1 MRIVGFVVLAF
12 AATFVATFAVVFFGT
27 ITYWD
32 LAGIH
37 DRDGGG
43 AMGLFF
49 VISPAIATLAA
60 VIAAIVTAVRMNGRN
75 ADVAAG
81 KRPPVQRWPLRVRA
95 VVAAVAWAAA
105 VYGAFAFVYWLMEPM
120 YFASYAIAIV
130 VAWLPIV
137 AALAAAAL
145 AAVFVL
151 RRRAP
156 REV

>member
-12 AATFVATFAVVFFGT
+12 AATFVATFAIVFFGT

-32 LAGIH
+32 FAGIR

-43 AMGLFF
+43 TMGLFF
-49 VISPAIATLAA
+49 FITPTIAIFAA
-60 VIAAIVTAVRMNGRN
+60 VIAAVVTAVRMINRK

-81 KRPPVQRWPLRVRA
+81 KRPPAQRWPLGVRTA
-95 VVAAVAWAAA
+95 VAALAWAAA
-105 VYGAFAFVYWLMEPM
+105 VYGVFEFVYWMMEPM
-120 YFASYAIAIV
+120 YFQSYTVATIV
-130 VAWLPIV
+130 VWLPIV
-137 AALAAAAL
+137 ATLAAAGL
-145 AAVFVL
+145 AAAFVL